1 LEVTEALKDFL
12 KSGGVAP
19 EAEFLLQGRDV
30 LGEIRVEELALLAE
44 GSLHLD
50 GAVSVLN
57 PSHDEWS

>member
-1 LEVTEALKDFL
+1 
-12 KSGGVAP
+12 
-19 EAEFLLQGRDV
+19 
-30 LGEIRVEELALLAE
+30 LALLAE